1 MDNMYQG
8 YRPDGAP
15 TAPYSTNRDGGHR
28 GGRGRLIAGIALA
41 SVLAGGAAF
50 AAVTIVGNAPEAAG
64 PTGQA
69 ALLNSALSSAA
80 TPATAAS
87 DTTAGPLHLL
97 RDPLARL
104 RLLGGMDGQFTF
116 ETKTGPR
123 TLAFERGT
131 IRSVAGG
138 DVVVRA
144 ADGTTWAWELV
155 SDSVVRE
162 NGQKTATGALSAGQ
176 LVFVGGP
183 VVNGTR
189 DARLVVIR
197 TAPKTSTS
205 GATSSG
211 STGASIS

>member
-1 MDNMYQG
+1 MYQG
-8 YRPDGAP
+8 YGPDGAP

-123 TLAFERGT
+123 TLAFERGM

-197 TAPKTSTS
+197 TAPSTS

>member
-8 YRPDGAP
+8 YGPDRTP
-15 TAPYSTNRDGGHR
+15 TAPFQPYGTPPRRSH
-28 GGRGRLIAGIALA
+28 RGRLITGIALA

-50 AAVTIVGNAPEAAG
+50 AAVAMAGSAPAAGG

-69 ALLNSALSSAA
+69 AVLNSALSSAA
-80 TPATAAS
+80 TPSAATGGAPA
-87 DTTAGPLHLL
+87 TPRHWR

-123 TLAFERGT
+123 TLAFQRGT
-131 IRSVAGG
+131 IQSVTGE

-144 ADGTTWAWELV
+144 TDGLKWTWEIV

-162 NGQKTATGALSAGQ
+162 SGKKTTASALAAGQ

-183 VVNGTR
+183 VIDGAR
-189 DARLVVIR
+189 DARLIVIR
-197 TAPKTSTS
+197 TAAKSGSASASTS
-205 GATSSG
+205 S
-211 STGASIS
+211 